1 VIDQPISCPLKYQNY
16 HEGWY
21 LEEEAICERID
32 DELEPPFFKKLIL
45 TVKWEEF
52 ENYTHLLLKLL
63 GLHNLYMFRAY
74 NQRGRADGFF
84 IFNNLV
90 VLFDMTLECDFESK
104 KEEQIENFC
113 SQLNRGKIEFNNRS
127 FNILNHLNSMDN
139 NAGPNNSR
147 ILKNIDTIIVK
158 EVPIAKLFE
167 IYRKRLLD
175 ELDEV
180 QFQKELVDL

>member
-1 VIDQPISCPLKYQNY
+1 
-16 HEGWY
+16 
-21 LEEEAICERID
+21 
-32 DELEPPFFKKLIL
+32 
-45 TVKWEEF
+45 
-52 ENYTHLLLKLL
+52 
-63 GLHNLYMFRAY
+63 MFRAY

-127 FNILNHLNSMDN
+127 FNILNHLKQVWIITR
-139 NAGPNNSR
+139 GPNNSR